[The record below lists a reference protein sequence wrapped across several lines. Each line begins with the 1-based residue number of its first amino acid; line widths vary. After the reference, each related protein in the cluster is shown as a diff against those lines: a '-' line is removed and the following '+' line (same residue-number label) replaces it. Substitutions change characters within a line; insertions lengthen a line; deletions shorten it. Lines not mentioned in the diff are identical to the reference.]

1 MSTCFMCD
9 VPCDE
14 IVNIP
19 QWDYAN
25 ACWTSRAITMCL
37 TCAKD
42 NEATCAEYIK
52 IMNDLL
58 RN

>member
-1 MSTCFMCD
+1 MCD

-25 ACWTSRAITMCL
+25 ACWTSRTITMCL

-42 NEATCAEYIK
+42 NEETCAEYIK